1 MNRAA
6 AAGGYTVAFVAL
18 FLLAVWTPTGQLLDA
33 SSLSAFP
40 LLRSEGWMRLYGS
53 RGLVAIGLL
62 LFAGLA
68 VGWAMLA
75 GRIGD
80 GLRGALLLVVTAQ
93 ASSWLDSALVRPDLG
108 DFAYPY
114 NTFPSG
120 HTAISLAAVVT
131 IVWALRPSR
140 SMEWLLVAS
149 VLFVGA
155 ASLLSFAHRA
165 SDIVGAT
172 LLTGVLVSVVALIS
186 SRYGRRVAADSKS
199 LRVARNLLALALGL
213 LVVAFVLADSSSAEA
228 AAAALVAL
236 ASLLGLAGISILI
249 VRQERRAQISVL

>member
-6 AAGGYTVAFVAL
+6 AAGGYIVAFVAL
-18 FLLAVWTPTGQLLDA
+18 FLLAVWTPTGQFLDA
-33 SSLSAFP
+33 SSLSALP
-40 LLRSEGWMRLYGS
+40 LLRSEGWMTLYSS

-68 VGWAMLA
+68 AGWAMLA

-80 GLRGALLLVVTAQ
+80 GLRGAVLLIATAEV
-93 ASSWLDSALVRPDLG
+93 SRLLDSALVRPDLG

-131 IVWALRPSR
+131 IVWALPLSR
-140 SMEWLLVAS
+140 GVDWLLIAS

-165 SDIVGAT
+165 SDIVGAPM
-172 LLTGVLVSVVALIS
+172 LTGALVSVIALMS
-186 SRYGRRVAADSKS
+186 SPLGGMAPVDSKP
-199 LRVARNLLALALGL
+199 LRTARSILAIALGL
-213 LVVAFVLADSSSAEA
+213 LVIAFVLAGGA
-228 AAAALVAL
+228 AATSAALVAF
-236 ASLLGLAGISILI
+236 ASLLGLAGSTILI
-249 VRQERRAQISVL
+249 VGRERRPQITAL